1 MQTRTSAVL
10 ADAAPSGAVAPERC
24 LDCGG
29 DLLGRYCHRCGQP
42 AAPRI
47 LPLRQV
53 VGSAVEDAVGV
64 DGRLW
69 RTLRLLFRVPG
80 GATLEF
86 LAGRRARYV
95 PPFRLYLMASV
106 VYFVALQVTGSTRFF
121 FFQAS
126 GDPDGFG
133 QFVRLLPRLMFL
145 LLPTFAGLLHLVY
158 RSRRRY
164 FVEHLIFALHYHAFA
179 FLVLTLDAAV
189 FPLLEPIESGRITPT
204 VVFASVV
211 SGAAQLTVLTHLF
224 LALRRVYGGSRL
236 VTFLRTFA
244 LFVGYALIL
253 SCVGVLS
260 IPWLRTMLWNMLT
273 GAS

>member
-10 ADAAPSGAVAPERC
+10 TETAAPVSPETRC

-29 DLLGRYCHRCGQP
+29 ELLGRYCHACGQA

-47 LPLRQV
+47 LPLRLL

-80 GATLEF
+80 GATVEA

-95 PPFRLYLMASV
+95 PPFRLYLLASV
-106 VYFVALQVTGSTRFF
+106 VYFVALQVSGSTRFF

-126 GDPDGFG
+126 GDPEGFG

-145 LLPTFAGLLHLVY
+145 LLPAFAGLLYLIY
-158 RSRRRY
+158 RSRQRT
-164 FVEHLIFALHYHAFA
+164 EIAKGATCQAL
-179 FLVLTLDAAV
+179 
-189 FPLLEPIESGRITPT
+189 S
-204 VVFASVV
+204 
-211 SGAAQLTVLTHLF
+211 
-224 LALRRVYGGSRL
+224 
-236 VTFLRTFA
+236 TFLFHVT
-244 LFVGYALIL
+244 VG
-253 SCVGVLS
+253 
-260 IPWLRTMLWNMLT
+260 R
-273 GAS
+273 